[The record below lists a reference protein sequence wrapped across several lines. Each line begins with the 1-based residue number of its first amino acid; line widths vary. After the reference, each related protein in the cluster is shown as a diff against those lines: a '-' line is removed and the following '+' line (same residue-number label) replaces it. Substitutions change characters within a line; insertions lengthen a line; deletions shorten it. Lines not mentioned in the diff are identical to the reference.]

1 MANKKWFSPSN
12 NISVNGTI
20 HLPGDKSIGIR
31 SIIILSQ
38 SYGISNVH
46 NVSSGEDVQ
55 TAISAIKKLK
65 VQIHKI
71 SSNHYQIFG
80 LGIGFKKFRGT
91 INFNNSGTTL
101 RLLTGL
107 LATSEVDVKLIG
119 DRSLSKRPVRII
131 PLMEKFFAKFYPKN
145 KNYLPIQITGY
156 PDSVQSELMVN
167 KPSAQMVS
175 ACILAGM
182 NSHGITTIEAPNLQR
197 DHTELML
204 KYLKYP
210 IKIKNK
216 KNYKI
221 IKIRGKQ
228 FLKAEKKYVVPG
240 DPSSAAFL
248 IVLALLSKNSN
259 LSLPNVLL
267 NPKRIGFL
275 NILKKMGASIKI
287 SDKKKQHGETVGTI
301 QIKSSLLKGIKINKE
316 IIPNIIDEVPILMIA
331 ASFANGETFFP
342 NLEELRI
349 KESDRLL
356 AMENNLKKI
365 GITTKRKNN
374 DMTILGLGEEFYSNK
389 LITIDSYKD
398 HRIALSFAVMAMVS
412 KKRILIKDFDSANV
426 SYPNF
431 LNNIQKIKNKKFK
444 QIIVGMDGP
453 VGSGKTS
460 VAKYAVSKIKNS
472 LFLDSGLLYRFL
484 AKKHLDQ
491 KSKTINV
498 KKLIAIAQTI
508 TLKQLQSSGLHSQK
522 INKLVSTIAK
532 IPKIRSALLPVQ
544 RNIIFN
550 NSYQYV
556 FVVGRDINS
565 KVAQSAD
572 LKIYIDAPLKMR
584 AQRRFLELKSK
595 NKDIAFKEVL
605 KTVANRDYLDK
616 NRSNSP
622 LVKTKDSVLINNTGS
637 NIRSTFVKIQRLIR
651 KVQSKKY

>member
-1 MANKKWFSPSN
+1 MANKKWFLPSN
-12 NISVNGTI
+12 NISVNGMV

-31 SIIILSQ
+31 SIIIVSQ

-80 LGIGFKKFRGT
+80 LGIGFKKFKGT

-119 DRSLSKRPVRII
+119 DRSLSKRPMRII
-131 PLMEKFFAKFYPKN
+131 PLMEKFFATFYPKN

-156 PDSVQSELMVN
+156 PDSVQSEMTVN

-182 NSHGITTIEAPNLQR
+182 NSHGITTIESPNLQR

-204 KYLKYP
+204 QYLKYP

-216 KNYKI
+216 KNSKI

-365 GITTKRKNN
+365 GIITKRNN
-374 DMTILGLGEEFYSNK
+374 DDMTILGLGEEFYSNK

-412 KKRILIKDFDSANV
+412 KKRILIKDFNSANV

-431 LNNIQKIKNKKFK
+431 LNDIQKIKNKKFK

-508 TLKQLQSSGLHSQK
+508 TLKQLQSPGLHSQK

-550 NSYQYV
+550 NPYKYV
-556 FVVGRDINS
+556 FVSGRDINS

-572 LKIYIDAPLKMR
+572 LKIYIDAPLKIR

>member
-1 MANKKWFSPSN
+1 M
-12 NISVNGTI
+12 
-20 HLPGDKSIGIR
+20 
-31 SIIILSQ
+31 
-38 SYGISNVH
+38 
-46 NVSSGEDVQ
+46 
-55 TAISAIKKLK
+55 
-65 VQIHKI
+65 
-71 SSNHYQIFG
+71 
-80 LGIGFKKFRGT
+80 
-91 INFNNSGTTL
+91 
-101 RLLTGL
+101 LTGL

-119 DRSLSKRPVRII
+119 DQSLSKRPMRII
-131 PLMEKFFAKFYPKN
+131 PLMEKFFASFHPKN
-145 KNYLPIQITGY
+145 KNYLPIQIIGY
-156 PDSVQSELMVN
+156 PDSVQSELVVN

-182 NSHGITTIEAPNLQR
+182 NSHGITTIKAPNLQR

-204 KYLKYP
+204 QYLKYP

-228 FLKAEKKYVVPG
+228 FLKAERKYVVPG

-248 IVLALLSKNSN
+248 IVLALLSKNSS

-275 NILKKMGASIKI
+275 NILKKMGGFIKI
-287 SDKKKQHGETVGTI
+287 TNKKKQHGEIVGTI

-331 ASFANGETFFP
+331 ASFASGETFFP

-374 DMTILGLGEEFYSNK
+374 DMTILGLAEEFYSNK

-412 KKRILIKDFDSANV
+412 AKRILIKDFDSANV

-431 LNNIQKIKNKKFK
+431 LNDIQKIKDKKFK
-444 QIIVGMDGP
+444 QIIIGMDGP

-498 KKLIAIAQTI
+498 KKLIAIAKTI
-508 TLKQLQSSGLHSQK
+508 TLKQLQSSSLHSQK

-550 NSYQYV
+550 NPYQYV
-556 FVVGRDINS
+556 FVSGRDINS

-572 LKIYIDAPLKMR
+572 LKIYIDAPLKVR

-595 NKDIAFKEVL
+595 NKDITFKEVL

-622 LVKTKDSVLINNTGS
+622 LIKTKDSVLINNTGS

>member
-1 MANKKWFSPSN
+1 MANKKWFLPSN
-12 NISVNGTI
+12 NISINGTV

-38 SYGISNVH
+38 SFGISEVY

-55 TAISAIKKLK
+55 TAIVAIKKLK
-65 VQIHKI
+65 VQIHKM
-71 SSNHYQIFG
+71 SPNHYRIFG
-80 LGIGFKKFRGT
+80 LGIGFKKFKGT

-119 DRSLSKRPVRII
+119 DRSLSKRPMRII
-131 PLMEKFFAKFYPKN
+131 PLMEKFFATFYPKN
-145 KNYLPIQITGY
+145 RNYLPIQMAGY
-156 PDSVQSELMVN
+156 PDSIQSELVVD

-175 ACILAGM
+175 ACILAGI

-204 KYLKYP
+204 RYLKYP

-216 KNYKI
+216 KNSKI
-221 IKIRGKQ
+221 IKIKGKQ

-248 IVLALLSKNSN
+248 IVLALLSKNSS

-275 NILKKMGASIKI
+275 NILKKMGGFIKI
-287 SDKKKQHGETVGTI
+287 VNKKKQHGETVGTI

-331 ASFANGETFFP
+331 ASFANGDTFFP

-365 GITTKRKNN
+365 GITTKRTNN
-374 DMTILGLGEEFYSNK
+374 DMSILGLGEEFYSNK

-398 HRIALSFAVMAMVS
+398 HRIALSFAIMAMVS
-412 KKRILIKDFDSANV
+412 TKKILIKDFDSVNV

-431 LNNIQKIKNKKFK
+431 LNDIQKIKNKKFK
-444 QIIVGMDGP
+444 QIIIGMDGP

-491 KSKTINV
+491 KSKKINV
-498 KKLIAIAQTI
+498 NKLIAIAQTI

-522 INKLVSTIAK
+522 INKLVSSIAK

-550 NSYQYV
+550 TPYQYV
-556 FVVGRDINS
+556 FVSGRDINS

-572 LKIYIDAPLKMR
+572 LKIYINAPLKMR

-595 NKDIAFKEVL
+595 NKDITFKEVL

-622 LVKTKDSVLINNTGS
+622 LVKTKDSVLINNTGR

>member
-1 MANKKWFSPSN
+1 MANKKWFLPSN
-12 NISVNGTI
+12 NISINGTV

-38 SYGISNVH
+38 SYGISDVH

-55 TAISAIKKLK
+55 TAIAAIKKLK

-275 NILKKMGASIKI
+275 NILKKMGGSIKI
-287 SDKKKQHGETVGTI
+287 INKKKQHGETVGTI
-301 QIKSSLLKGIKINKE
+301 QIKSSLLRGIKINKE

-331 ASFANGETFFP
+331 ASFASGETFFP

-431 LNNIQKIKNKKFK
+431 LNDIQKIKNKKFK

-498 KKLIAIAQTI
+498 KKLIVIAQTI

>member
-71 SSNHYQIFG
+71 SPNHYQIFG
-80 LGIGFKKFRGT
+80 LGIGFKKYKGT

-107 LATSEVDVKLIG
+107 LATSEVDIKLIG
-119 DRSLSKRPVRII
+119 DRSLSKRPIRII
-131 PLMEKFFAKFYPKN
+131 PAMEKFFATFYPKN

-156 PDSVQSELMVN
+156 PDSIQSELIVD

-216 KNYKI
+216 KNSKI

-316 IIPNIIDEVPILMIA
+316 IFPNIIDEVPILMIA

-412 KKRILIKDFDSANV
+412 KKRILIKDFDSANI

-431 LNNIQKIKNKKFK
+431 LNDIQKIKNKKFK

-484 AKKHLDQ
+484 AKKHLYQ
-491 KSKTINV
+491 KSKSINV

>member
-1 MANKKWFSPSN
+1 MANKKWFLPSN
-12 NISVNGTI
+12 NISINGTV

-38 SYGISNVH
+38 SYGISDVH
-46 NVSSGEDVQ
+46 NISGGEDVQ
-55 TAISAIKKLK
+55 TAIATIKKLK

-71 SSNHYQIFG
+71 GPNHYRIFG

-107 LATSEVDVKLIG
+107 LATSEVDIKLIG
-119 DRSLSKRPVRII
+119 DQSLSKRPMRII
-131 PLMEKFFAKFYPKN
+131 PLMEKFFASFHPKN
-145 KNYLPIQITGY
+145 KNYLPIQIIGY
-156 PDSVQSELMVN
+156 PDSVQSELVVN

-182 NSHGITTIEAPNLQR
+182 NSHGITTIKAPNLQR

-204 KYLKYP
+204 QYLKYP

-228 FLKAEKKYVVPG
+228 FLKAERKYVVPG

-248 IVLALLSKNSN
+248 IVLALLSKNSS

-275 NILKKMGASIKI
+275 NILKKMGGFIKI
-287 SDKKKQHGETVGTI
+287 TNKKKQHGEIVGTI

-331 ASFANGETFFP
+331 ASFASGETFFP

-374 DMTILGLGEEFYSNK
+374 DMTILGLAEEFYSNK

-412 KKRILIKDFDSANV
+412 AKRILIKDFDSANV

-431 LNNIQKIKNKKFK
+431 LNDIQKIKDKKFK
-444 QIIVGMDGP
+444 QIIIGIDGP

-498 KKLIAIAQTI
+498 KKLIAIAKTI
-508 TLKQLQSSGLHSQK
+508 TLKQLQSSSLHSQK

-550 NSYQYV
+550 NPYQYV
-556 FVVGRDINS
+556 FVSGRDINS

-572 LKIYIDAPLKMR
+572 LKIYIDAPLKVR

-595 NKDIAFKEVL
+595 NKYITFEEVL
-605 KTVANRDYLDK
+605 KTVVNRDYLDK

>member
-1 MANKKWFSPSN
+1 MANKKWFLPSN
-12 NISVNGTI
+12 NISINGTV

-38 SYGISNVH
+38 SYGISEVY

-55 TAISAIKKLK
+55 TAITAIKKLK

-80 LGIGFKKFRGT
+80 LGIGFKKFKGT

-107 LATSEVDVKLIG
+107 LATSEVDVKLTG

-131 PLMEKFFAKFYPKN
+131 PLMEKFFATFYPKN

-156 PDSVQSELMVN
+156 PDSVQSKLIIN

-182 NSHGITTIEAPNLQR
+182 SSHGITTIEAPNLQR

-204 KYLKYP
+204 QHLKYP

-216 KNYKI
+216 KNSKI

-275 NILKKMGASIKI
+275 NILKKMGGFIKI
-287 SDKKKQHGETVGTI
+287 LNKKKQHGETVGTI
-301 QIKSSLLKGIKINKE
+301 QIKSSLLRGIKINKE

-331 ASFANGETFFP
+331 ASFASGETFFP

-484 AKKHLDQ
+484 AKKHLGQ
-491 KSKTINV
+491 KSKAINV

>member
-1 MANKKWFSPSN
+1 MANKKWFLPSN
-12 NISVNGTI
+12 NISINGTV

-38 SYGISNVH
+38 SYGISEVY

-55 TAISAIKKLK
+55 TAIAAIKKLK

-80 LGIGFKKFRGT
+80 LGIGFKKFKGT

-119 DRSLSKRPVRII
+119 DRSLSKRPMRII
-131 PLMEKFFAKFYPKN
+131 PLMEKFFATFYPKN
-145 KNYLPIQITGY
+145 KNYLPIQIAGY
-156 PDSVQSELMVN
+156 PDSIQSELVVN

-175 ACILAGM
+175 ACILAGI

-216 KNYKI
+216 KNSKI

-342 NLEELRI
+342 KLEELRI

-356 AMENNLKKI
+356 AMESNLKKI
-365 GITTKRKNN
+365 GIITKRNN
-374 DMTILGLGEEFYSNK
+374 DDMTILGLGEEFYSNK

-412 KKRILIKDFDSANV
+412 KKKVLIKDFNSANV

-431 LNNIQKIKNKKFK
+431 LSDIQKIKNKKFK
-444 QIIVGMDGP
+444 QIIIGMDGP

-498 KKLIAIAQTI
+498 KKLIVIAQTI

-622 LVKTKDSVLINNTGS
+622 LVKTKDSVLINNTGR

>member
-12 NISVNGTI
+12 NISVNGTV

-80 LGIGFKKFRGT
+80 LGIGFKKFKGT

-107 LATSEVDVKLIG
+107 LATSEVDIKLIG
-119 DRSLSKRPVRII
+119 DRSLSKRPIRII
-131 PLMEKFFAKFYPKN
+131 PEMEKFFATFFPKN
-145 KNYLPIQITGY
+145 KNYLPIQIAGY
-156 PDSVQSELMVN
+156 PDSIQSELIVD

-216 KNYKI
+216 KNSKI
-221 IKIRGKQ
+221 IRIRGKQ
-228 FLKAEKKYVVPG
+228 FLKAERKYVVPG
-240 DPSSAAFL
+240 DPSSSAFL
-248 IVLALLSKNSN
+248 IVLALLSKNSS

-275 NILKKMGASIKI
+275 NILKKMGGSIKI
-287 SDKKKQHGETVGTI
+287 LNKKKQHGETAGTI
-301 QIKSSLLKGIKINKE
+301 QVKSSLLKGIRINKE

-365 GITTKRKNN
+365 GIKTKRKNN
-374 DMTILGLGEEFYSNK
+374 DMTILGLGEKFYSNK

-398 HRIALSFAVMAMVS
+398 HRIALSFAIMAMVS
-412 KKRILIKDFDSANV
+412 KKKILIKDFDSANV

-431 LNNIQKIKNKKFK
+431 LNDIQKIKNKKFK

-498 KKLIAIAQTI
+498 KKLIVIAQTI

-550 NSYQYV
+550 NPYQYV
-556 FVVGRDINS
+556 FVSGRDINS
-565 KVAQSAD
+565 KVVQSAD

-595 NKDIAFKEVL
+595 NKDITFKEVL

>member
-1 MANKKWFSPSN
+1 MANKKWFLPSN
-12 NISVNGTI
+12 NISINGTV

-38 SYGISNVH
+38 SYGISEVY

-55 TAISAIKKLK
+55 TAIGAIKKLK

-80 LGIGFKKFRGT
+80 LGIGFKKFKGT

-119 DRSLSKRPVRII
+119 DRSLSKRPIRII
-131 PLMEKFFAKFYPKN
+131 PLMEKFFATFYPKN
-145 KNYLPIQITGY
+145 KNYLPIQIAGY
-156 PDSVQSELMVN
+156 PDSIQSKLIVD

-175 ACILAGM
+175 ACILAGI

-216 KNYKI
+216 KNSKI
-221 IKIRGKQ
+221 IKIQGKQ

-287 SDKKKQHGETVGTI
+287 LDKKKQHGETVGTI

-342 NLEELRI
+342 KLEELRI

-365 GITTKRKNN
+365 GIVTKRNNN

-412 KKRILIKDFDSANV
+412 KKKVLIKDFKSANV

-431 LNNIQKIKNKKFK
+431 LSDIQKIKNKKFK
-444 QIIVGMDGP
+444 QIIIGMDGP

-484 AKKHLDQ
+484 AKKHLGQ
-491 KSKTINV
+491 RSKAIDV

-550 NSYQYV
+550 NPYQYV
-556 FVVGRDINS
+556 FVSGRDINS

-584 AQRRFLELKSK
+584 AKRRFLELKSK
-595 NKDIAFKEVL
+595 NKDIAFEEVL
-605 KTVANRDYLDK
+605 KSVANRDYLDK

-622 LVKTKDSVLINNTGS
+622 LVKTKDSILINNTGR

>member
-1 MANKKWFSPSN
+1 
-12 NISVNGTI
+12 
-20 HLPGDKSIGIR
+20 
-31 SIIILSQ
+31 
-38 SYGISNVH
+38 
-46 NVSSGEDVQ
+46 
-55 TAISAIKKLK
+55 
-65 VQIHKI
+65 
-71 SSNHYQIFG
+71 
-80 LGIGFKKFRGT
+80 
-91 INFNNSGTTL
+91 
-101 RLLTGL
+101 
-107 LATSEVDVKLIG
+107 
-119 DRSLSKRPVRII
+119 
-131 PLMEKFFAKFYPKN
+131 
-145 KNYLPIQITGY
+145 
-156 PDSVQSELMVN
+156 
-167 KPSAQMVS
+167 MVS

-182 NSHGITTIEAPNLQR
+182 NSHGITTIKAPNLQR

-204 KYLKYP
+204 QYLKYP

-228 FLKAEKKYVVPG
+228 FLKAERKYVVPG

-248 IVLALLSKNSN
+248 IVLALLSKNSS

-275 NILKKMGASIKI
+275 NILKKMGGFIKI
-287 SDKKKQHGETVGTI
+287 KNKKKQHGEIVGTI

-331 ASFANGETFFP
+331 ASFASGETFFP

-356 AMENNLKKI
+356 AMESNLKKI
-365 GITTKRKNN
+365 GIATKRKNN
-374 DMTILGLGEEFYSNK
+374 DMTILGLAEEFYSNK

-412 KKRILIKDFDSANV
+412 AKRILIKDFDSANV

-431 LNNIQKIKNKKFK
+431 LNDIQKIKDKKFK
-444 QIIVGMDGP
+444 QIIIGMDGP

-498 KKLIAIAQTI
+498 KKLIAIVKTI
-508 TLKQLQSSGLHSQK
+508 TLKQLQSSSLHSQK

-550 NSYQYV
+550 NPYQYV
-556 FVVGRDINS
+556 FVSGRDINS

-572 LKIYIDAPLKMR
+572 LKIYIDAPLKVR
-584 AQRRFLELKSK
+584 AQRRFLELK
-595 NKDIAFKEVL
+595 
-605 KTVANRDYLDK
+605 
-616 NRSNSP
+616 
-622 LVKTKDSVLINNTGS
+622 
-637 NIRSTFVKIQRLIR
+637 
-651 KVQSKKY
+651 

>member
-1 MANKKWFSPSN
+1 MANKKLFKVPN
-12 NISVNGTI
+12 NISIEGSVD
-20 HLPGDKSIGIR
+20 LPGDKSIGIR

-38 SYGISNVH
+38 SYGISQVH
-46 NVSSGEDVQ
+46 NVSDGEDVQ
-55 TAISAIKKLK
+55 TAIAAIKKLK

-71 SSNHYQIFG
+71 SPNHYQIFG
-80 LGIGFKKFRGT
+80 LGIGFKKFKGT

-101 RLLTGL
+101 RLLTSL
-107 LATSEVDVKLIG
+107 LATSEVDVKLVG
-119 DRSLSKRPVRII
+119 DLSLSKRPMRII
-131 PLMEKFFAKFYPKN
+131 PLMEKFFATFYPKN

-156 PDSVQSELMVN
+156 PDSVQSELIVD

-182 NSHGITTIEAPNLQR
+182 NSHGITTIKAPNLQR

-204 KYLKYP
+204 QYLKYP

-216 KNYKI
+216 KNSKI

-248 IVLALLSKNSN
+248 IVLALLSNNSN
-259 LSLPNVLL
+259 LVLPNVLL
-267 NPKRIGFL
+267 NPRRIGFL
-275 NILKKMGASIKI
+275 NILKKMGGSIKI
-287 SDKKKQHGETVGTI
+287 VNKKKRHGETVGTI
-301 QIKSSLLKGIKINKE
+301 QAKSSLLKGIKINKE
-316 IIPNIIDEVPILMIA
+316 VIPNIIDEVPILMIA

-365 GITTKRKNN
+365 GISTKRKNN
-374 DMTILGLGEEFYSNK
+374 DMTILGLSEEFYSNK
-389 LITIDSYKD
+389 TIAIDSYKD

-412 KKRILIKDFDSANV
+412 KKKILIKDFDFTNV

-431 LNNIQKIKNKKFK
+431 LNDIQKIKNKKFK
-444 QIIVGMDGP
+444 QIIIGMDGP

-491 KSKTINV
+491 KSKKINI

-508 TLKQLQSSGLHSQK
+508 TLKQLQSPSLHSQK

-550 NSYQYV
+550 NPYQYV
-556 FVVGRDINS
+556 FVSGRDINS

-595 NKDIAFKEVL
+595 NKDITFKEVL

-622 LVKTKDSVLINNTGS
+622 LFKTKDSVLINNTGR

>member
-1 MANKKWFSPSN
+1 MANKKWFLPSN
-12 NISVNGTI
+12 NISINGTV

-38 SYGISNVH
+38 SYGISDVH

-55 TAISAIKKLK
+55 TAIAAIKKLK

-182 NSHGITTIEAPNLQR
+182 NSHGITTIKAPNLQR

-204 KYLKYP
+204 QYLKYP

-248 IVLALLSKNSN
+248 IVLALLSKNSS

-275 NILKKMGASIKI
+275 NILKKMGGFIKI
-287 SDKKKQHGETVGTI
+287 VNKKKQHGEIVGTI

-550 NSYQYV
+550 NPYQYV
-556 FVVGRDINS
+556 FVSGRDINS